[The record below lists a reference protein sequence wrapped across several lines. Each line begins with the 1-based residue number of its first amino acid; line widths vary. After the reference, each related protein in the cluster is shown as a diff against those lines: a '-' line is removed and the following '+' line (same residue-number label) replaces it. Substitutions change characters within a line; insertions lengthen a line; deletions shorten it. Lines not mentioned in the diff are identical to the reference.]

1 MPGAQPPQTP
11 SQDDSETEP
20 GVSIAVP
27 MVIACGMFMNQL
39 DSTIIATSIPQIA
52 DSLGESPLRL
62 NLAITSYLISLA
74 VFIPISGWIADRFG
88 ARRVFCVAIALF
100 TFASALCGLSTN
112 LWMLVAMRVL
122 QGLGGAM
129 MTPVGRLILVRTF
142 RKDQLLTAM
151 SYASMPAL
159 VGPTIGPIVG
169 GFLTTYIS
177 WRWIFYIN
185 IPIGTLGI
193 VLALRYIRN
202 FPMPAPPR
210 FDFRGFALVG
220 IGLVALELAIE
231 NLGRHVIAPEID
243 AGLFGAAAVLLA
255 LYVWHA
261 LPLPHP
267 VLDLALFRIRSFRT
281 STVAGGL
288 CRLAIGAVPFLLP
301 LMLQLGFGLDPL
313 HSGLLTFV
321 TSIGAMMMKTIVRRV
336 VRQFGFRNLLAWNG
350 VLLGLWICG
359 IAAFQPDIP
368 HWQWLLL
375 PYLLAYGFVRSVQF
389 TTITALAYADL
400 TVPIMSKATS
410 MASVI
415 QQLCNSF
422 GVAIGATVLT
432 LTVGSNAAIT
442 AKDFQP
448 VFLIIGLFPIIA
460 TFGFLSLKHSDGAQL
475 RGLGS

>member
-1 MPGAQPPQTP
+1 
-11 SQDDSETEP
+11 
-20 GVSIAVP
+20 
-27 MVIACGMFMNQL
+27 
-39 DSTIIATSIPQIA
+39 
-52 DSLGESPLRL
+52 
-62 NLAITSYLISLA
+62 
-74 VFIPISGWIADRFG
+74 
-88 ARRVFCVAIALF
+88 
-100 TFASALCGLSTN
+100 
-112 LWMLVAMRVL
+112 
-122 QGLGGAM
+122 
-129 MTPVGRLILVRTF
+129 
-142 RKDQLLTAM
+142 
-151 SYASMPAL
+151 MPAL
-159 VGPTIGPIVG
+159 VGPTVGPIIG

-177 WRWIFYIN
+177 WRWIFCIN

-193 VLALRYIRN
+193 LLALRHIRD
-202 FPMPAPPR
+202 FEMPPPPR

-220 IGLVALELAIE
+220 FGLVALELAIE

-243 AGLFGAAAVLLA
+243 AALFGAAAVLLA
-255 LYVWHA
+255 LYVRHA

-281 STVAGGL
+281 STMAGGM

-336 VRQFGFRNLLAWNG
+336 VRLFGFRNLLAWNG

-359 IAAFQPDIP
+359 IAAFQPDLP

-432 LTVGSNAAIT
+432 LTVGSSAVIT

-460 TFGFLSLKHSDGAQL
+460 TFEFLQLKASDGAQL

>member
-1 MPGAQPPQTP
+1 
-11 SQDDSETEP
+11 
-20 GVSIAVP
+20 
-27 MVIACGMFMNQL
+27 
-39 DSTIIATSIPQIA
+39 
-52 DSLGESPLRL
+52 
-62 NLAITSYLISLA
+62 
-74 VFIPISGWIADRFG
+74 
-88 ARRVFCVAIALF
+88 
-100 TFASALCGLSTN
+100 
-112 LWMLVAMRVL
+112 
-122 QGLGGAM
+122 
-129 MTPVGRLILVRTF
+129 
-142 RKDQLLTAM
+142 
-151 SYASMPAL
+151 
-159 VGPTIGPIVG
+159 
-169 GFLTTYIS
+169 
-177 WRWIFYIN
+177 
-185 IPIGTLGI
+185 
-193 VLALRYIRN
+193 
-202 FPMPAPPR
+202 
-210 FDFRGFALVG
+210 
-220 IGLVALELAIE
+220 
-231 NLGRHVIAPEID
+231 
-243 AGLFGAAAVLLA
+243 
-255 LYVWHA
+255 
-261 LPLPHP
+261 
-267 VLDLALFRIRSFRT
+267 VLDLALLRIRSFRT
-281 STVAGGL
+281 STVSGGL

-432 LTVGSNAAIT
+432 LTVGSNAVIT

-460 TFGFLSLKHSDGAQL
+460 TFGFLRLKHSDGAQL